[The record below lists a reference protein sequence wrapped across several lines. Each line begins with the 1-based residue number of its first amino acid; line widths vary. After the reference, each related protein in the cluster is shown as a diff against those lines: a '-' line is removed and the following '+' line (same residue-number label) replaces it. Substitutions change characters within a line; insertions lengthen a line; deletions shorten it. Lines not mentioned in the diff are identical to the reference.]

1 MAASLSDLLLICLGG
16 GLGSMA
22 RASLAARLSTPLS
35 PPGAVFVINAS
46 GSFAIGVAL
55 GLVLATVPL
64 FDGGAAVPHWFTIF
78 AVGLLGGFTTVSTY
92 ALQVLDLWRS
102 GRAWQA
108 GLFGLGSLIVC
119 PLVAALGLWAALAM
133 RGLF

>member
-1 MAASLSDLLLICLGG
+1 MAASLNDLLMICLGG

-35 PPGAVFVINAS
+35 PHGAVFVINAS

-55 GLVLATVPL
+55 GLVLATVSL
-64 FDGGAAVPHWFTIF
+64 FDGGTAVPHWFTIF

-102 GRAWQA
+102 GRVWQA
-108 GLFGLGSLIVC
+108 GLFGLGSLLVC
-119 PLVAALGLWAALAM
+119 PLVAALGLWAALALQ
-133 RGLF
+133 RLV